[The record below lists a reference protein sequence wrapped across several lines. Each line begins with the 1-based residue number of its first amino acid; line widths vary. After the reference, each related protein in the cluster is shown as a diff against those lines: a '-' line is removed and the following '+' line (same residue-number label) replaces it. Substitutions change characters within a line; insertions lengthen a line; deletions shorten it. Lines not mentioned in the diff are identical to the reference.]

1 VGRSEFSVLVEG
13 EPEFDFQ
20 LEVFPTK
27 LDYEADYQ
35 QLIAEVQDVLTG
47 LVVEYLRAT
56 FQLGLPARTPQPTHV
71 EWLTLLRHV
80 MDDLERAL
88 RHVAERP
95 RWGLARQTAP
105 VRIER
110 LKRADNVVRRAIIRG
125 KGSGRLMRLPADVTV
140 RERIS
145 ERKAQLTLDTP
156 EHRWLATQLARIRH
170 RLASLREDEE
180 RRVARYE
187 LPSHPGDPTRLSR
200 IVEEIDGLER
210 RVARL
215 ERLEPYASVA
225 GPPPAGFASLQLFS
239 APGYQEAYRACLILA
254 MGLRLAGDPVRLSL
268 KDLHRLYEYWCFLA
282 VLQLVGDATGQP
294 VPARDLLA
302 ADQHGLHVR
311 IRKGRTSQVVFRD
324 PSQRKLTV
332 SYNPRFDDEA
342 FITAQQPDLMLAI
355 EDPQWPTIR
364 MVLDAKYRLDASDRY
379 TQRYRFPGP
388 PDEAVNVLH
397 RYRDA
402 ILERD
407 RRVGDH
413 DLKRTVVEGAV
424 LFPLRLTHPGEFQ
437 ESRLWKALERVG
449 IGAIPFLPG
458 ETGYV
463 KEWLRRLLARGG
475 WALADYAIPHRALEW
490 AADWQVAAT
499 QPVLVGVLRG
509 GAQAEEHL
517 DWIRRERLYY
527 MPVRKKQRRQ
537 YATRWV
543 AIYSPTALREPG
555 AVAHVAAVEEIEVLP
570 RKAIHTPWAA
580 RRATEELQV
589 VYRLGPLEELDTP
602 VENRGPGARG
612 VRFSDSRWTSRLAL
626 RRATELRELFLETE
640 PEWRLFEDLRA
651 AGIRFELEPGH
662 VTLQD
667 PEDPRG
673 RAWFVTDL
681 GRIQYRGA
689 AGFLWRRGGAEDLW
703 FARPLDV
710 VQALRRVSAGSEA

>member
-187 LPSHPGDPTRLSR
+187 LPSHPGGSTRLSR

-364 MVLDAKYRLDASDRY
+364 MVLDAKYRLDAS
-379 TQRYRFPGP
+379 
-388 PDEAVNVLH
+388 
-397 RYRDA
+397 
-402 ILERD
+402 
-407 RRVGDH
+407 
-413 DLKRTVVEGAV
+413 
-424 LFPLRLTHPGEFQ
+424 PLRLTHPGEFQ